1 MKTAEDGEVERL
13 NPKAV
18 KRCNYTSGRLERA
31 LFPPSPGSPTLQYL
45 LHPFALSYNV
55 SLY

>member
-13 NPKAV
+13 NLKAV
-18 KRCNYTSGRLERA
+18 KRCNYSGRLERA
-31 LFPPSPGSPTLQYL
+31 LFLPSPGSPVLQYL

>member
-18 KRCNYTSGRLERA
+18 KRCNYSGRLERV
-31 LFPPSPGSPTLQYL
+31 LF
-45 LHPFALSYNV
+45 HFEIV
-55 SLY
+55 E